1 MSFDFPHGTL
11 FALELLPKNVSLRN
25 DNDQVVAVVIVVSM
39 HLIVSGHV
47 PKNLKMANGKTL
59 VMKLTWDGDDMEL

>member
-39 HLIVSGHV
+39 HLIVGGHV
-47 PKNLKMANGKTL
+47 TKKMANDKTL
-59 VMKLTWDGDDMEL
+59 VMKLTWVGDDMEL